1 MNIDGHELE
10 CCWIEIINSK
20 KCNTIIG
27 TVYRHPTKKDKLTTE
42 KIKSLLHT
50 LKKENKQI
58 IIAGD
63 FNHNLLR
70 YEENDY
76 INFFRNTM
84 LENNLQPCIP
94 EPTRIVNSQAP
105 SPVDNIFINKIDN
118 PICGNIL
125 ENLSYDH
132 LPNFI
137 ILDSEPLRSTLNTSY
152 RDTRNFDENKFTTDL
167 NDPNMIRNINN
178 AKDTNTAY
186 NILHKKFVNTLNQH
200 APVKIRSKRETKI
213 KQKPWLTNDILISI
227 KKKRL
232 LFKKL
237 KKLKVNNINDNNL
250 FQQYKQYRNLINTL
264 KRQSKISFYKEYF
277 QAKQT

>member
-1 MNIDGHELE
+1 
-10 CCWIEIINSK
+10 
-20 KCNTIIG
+20 
-27 TVYRHPTKKDKLTTE
+27 
-42 KIKSLLHT
+42 
-50 LKKENKQI
+50 
-58 IIAGD
+58 
-63 FNHNLLR
+63 
-70 YEENDY
+70 
-76 INFFRNTM
+76 M
-84 LENNLQPCIP
+84 LENHLHPCIP
-94 EPTRIVNSQAP
+94 GPTRIVNSQEP
-105 SPVDNIFINKIDN
+105 SLVDNIFINIIDN

-137 ILDSEPLRSTLNTSY
+137 ILDSEPFRSTLNTSY
-152 RDTRNFDENKFTTDL
+152 RDTHNFDEIKFTTDL
-167 NDPNMIRNINN
+167 NDSNMIRNINN

-200 APVKIRSKRETKI
+200 VPIKIRSKRETKI
-213 KQKPWLTNDILISI
+213 KHKPWLTNGILISI

-264 KRQSKISFYKEYF
+264 KRQSKISF
-277 QAKQT
+277 